1 MVRSYQH
8 WATCSEH
15 ISQLFVPVESGF
27 MTNLSVI
34 VTQTVCC
41 FVRLKRLFSV
51 NVLIIEI
58 AIVLWSEESLSILL
72 LLDMVGLTCPANF
85 F

>member
-1 MVRSYQH
+1 MVRCCQH

-27 MTNLSVI
+27 MTDLSVI

-41 FVRLKRLFSV
+41 FVRRLFSV
-51 NVLIIEI
+51 IVLIIEI
-58 AIVLWSEESLSILL
+58 AVVLWSEESLSILL
-72 LLDMVGLTCPANF
+72 VLEMVGLTCPANF